1 MSVGALGMAYVACG
15 VGCAL
20 VLRRSWLDAALLL
33 LCWPLYAPFLWP
45 DGPETSLSDV
55 LPGDEA
61 RRLHERIGL
70 ARRRA
75 ARIDALLATPD
86 FDAEAT
92 RARVDALH
100 AAGHD
105 GAAEV
110 AQRNLRHIERLS
122 KAQERAAAELAEV
135 DELLRQIRTQAAVI
149 RLSGG
154 SATSLVDAL
163 VERVESL
170 DEVLDDELLAT

>member
-1 MSVGALGMAYVACG
+1 MSVDALGVAYVACG

-20 VLRRSWLDAALLL
+20 VLRRTWLDAALLL

-45 DGPETSLSDV
+45 DGPAADLADV

-61 RRLHERIGL
+61 RRLQERIGL

-75 ARIDALLATPD
+75 ARIDALLETPD
-86 FDAEAT
+86 FDATAT
-92 RARVDALH
+92 RERVETLR
-100 AAGHD
+100 AAGHE

-110 AQRNLRHIERLS
+110 AQRNLRHIERLVR
-122 KAQERAAAELAEV
+122 ARTRAAAELAEV

-154 SATSLVDAL
+154 AATSLVDAL